1 MKSVLLYFF
10 LCYEILGVP
19 RLIKHLHPNLVNHGC
34 MCMTVRFPSDANY
47 SISVCLETSH
57 GKKGFC
63 WSLDLDLV
71 AIWRVESN
79 SQITFSS

>member
-1 MKSVLLYFF
+1 VYDSPLSQ
-10 LCYEILGVP
+10 C
-19 RLIKHLHPNLVNHGC
+19 
-34 MCMTVRFPSDANY
+34 DANY